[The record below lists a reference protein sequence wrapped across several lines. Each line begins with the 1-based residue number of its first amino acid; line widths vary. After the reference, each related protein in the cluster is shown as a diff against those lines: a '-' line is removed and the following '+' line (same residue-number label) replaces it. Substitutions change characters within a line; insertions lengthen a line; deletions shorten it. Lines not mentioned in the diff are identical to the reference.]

1 MSEHNATMIDT
12 GPGAS
17 KRTYREAFL
26 PDELKNRFGSKQ
38 DLIQY
43 FSEHREYNF
52 IGLIHS
58 L

>member
-12 GPGAS
+12 GAGAQ
-17 KRTYREAFL
+17 KRSYREAFL

-43 FSEHREYNF
+43 FSEHRE
-52 IGLIHS
+52 
-58 L
+58 